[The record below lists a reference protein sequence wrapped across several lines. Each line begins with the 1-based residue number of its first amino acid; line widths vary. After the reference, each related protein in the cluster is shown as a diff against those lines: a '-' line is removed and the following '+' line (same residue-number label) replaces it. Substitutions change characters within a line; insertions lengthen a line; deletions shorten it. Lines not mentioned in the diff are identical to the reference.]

1 MALFRPNTLQTNAY
15 CQQISTEV
23 NTPSKQRTF
32 LNVFIWSFGKRYP
45 QNVRK
50 NELKDEFSKRCVDEN
65 KKRCTPTFY

>member
-15 CQQISTEV
+15 CQQISIEV

-45 QNVRK
+45 QNVK
-50 NELKDEFSKRCVDEN
+50 
-65 KKRCTPTFY
+65 KKRIKR